1 MLITYSGFE
10 QLGKRVKTSIKQTI
24 LTASLFIFTQHSSI
38 AAEFKVKGLNKN
50 LTENVELY
58 LEALADVPASQLSKT
73 KLSKRIQDA
82 LNPYGYYH
90 PQIDI
95 DLNDSDKVIINV
107 DSGPVM
113 RITGSDV
120 KVSGKA
126 SKDDEFIKILNQS
139 KLDSGLPLSHLEYDK
154 TKQAIFSL
162 AKRKGYFDGKFI
174 ESRIEVIPSDNIA
187 NIHLHFCSGPR
198 YKFGSVS
205 VPQNGVEP
213 IRIERIPTF
222 KQGDDF
228 DTIKLGQLQSDL
240 SDTLWFRSVVVHSE
254 FNHLD
259 NSLEVPIEIIA
270 EPSSRDI
277 VQVGGGYSTDLGFR
291 ASLNWLKPWYNR
303 RGHSF
308 ETQTYLSEQE
318 QSLQLG
324 YKIPTKKVTTDYFGI
339 QFESKR
345 IDHRDTKSF
354 SNDLKF
360 ERYWRLD
367 SDWQSTIYVK
377 YLHEQYRQA
386 SEEEQSQLFLPGIS
400 FSQVDRKNDQL
411 ELNHRHIYSIE
422 YSDPSLLSD
431 SRLLRLE
438 GNSVVSW
445 DISDEQKLH
454 FRSNVGINI
463 AKSLSDVPSSLR
475 YFAGGDGNLR
485 GYGYESIS
493 PRDENGELTGA
504 RYMLTAGIEYQ
515 HQVYRS
521 IWLGAFLDAGD
532 AFDQQ
537 AYWKRGTGVSLIWNS
552 QLMPVKLDFAYG
564 LDAPEGDEFRI
575 HFSLGT
581 QF

>member
-1 MLITYSGFE
+1 MGN
-10 QLGKRVKTSIKQTI
+10 GVKTSIKQVI
-24 LTASLFIFTQHSSI
+24 MAASLFMVIHP
-38 AAEFKVKGLNKN
+38 AAIGADFKVKGLNKT

-58 LEALADVPASQLSKT
+58 LEPLVDVPASQLSHT
-73 KLSKRIQDA
+73 KLLKRVQDA

-95 DLNDSDKVIINV
+95 ELDDSDNLTLNV

-113 RITGSDV
+113 YIAESVV
-120 KVSGKA
+120 KVTGEA
-126 SKDDEFIKILNQS
+126 SKDEEFIKILTQS
-139 KLDSGLPLSHLEYDK
+139 QLDSGSPLSHQEYDQ
-154 TKQAIFSL
+154 TKRAIFSL
-162 AKRKGYFDGKFI
+162 AKRKGYFDGRFV
-174 ESRIEVIPSDNIA
+174 ESKIEVIPSENIA
-187 NIHLHFCSGPR
+187 NIHLHFSSGPR
-198 YKFGSVS
+198 YKFGTISI
-205 VPQNGVEP
+205 PDDGVEP
-213 IRIERIPTF
+213 ARIEKIPTF

-228 DTIKLGQLQSDL
+228 DTIKLGELQSDL
-240 SDTLWFRSVVVHSE
+240 FETQWFRSVVVHGD

-259 NSLEVPIEIIA
+259 NNLEVPIEIIA
-270 EPSSRDI
+270 EPSSRNV
-277 VQVGGGYSTDLGFR
+277 VQVGGGYSTDLGLR
-291 ASLNWLKPWYNR
+291 ASLNWSKPWYNR

-324 YKIPTKKVTTDYFGI
+324 YKIPTEKVTTDYFGI

-345 IDHRDTKSF
+345 IDHRDTNSF

-360 ERYWRLD
+360 EHYWQLD

-386 SEEEQSQLFLPGIS
+386 SEEDQSQLLLPGIS

-411 ELNHRHIYSIE
+411 ELNHRHIYSVE

-438 GNSVVSW
+438 GNSVLSW
-445 DISDEQKLH
+445 DISESQKLH
-454 FRSNVGINI
+454 FRSNVGVNI

-475 YFAGGDGNLR
+475 YFAGGDGSVR

-493 PRDENGELTGA
+493 PKDDNGELTGA
-504 RYMLTAGIEYQ
+504 RYMLTAGLEYQ

-521 IWLGAFLDAGD
+521 IWMGAFLDVGD
-532 AFDQQ
+532 AFDDE
-537 AYWKRGTGVSLIWNS
+537 ADWKRGTGLSLIWNS
-552 QLMPVKLDFAYG
+552 QFVPVKLDFAYG
-564 LDAPEGDEFRI
+564 LDAPQGDEFRI

>member
-1 MLITYSGFE
+1 MGN
-10 QLGKRVKTSIKQTI
+10 RVKTSIKPLVLATSFF
-24 LTASLFIFTQHSSI
+24 LFTQYSSS
-38 AAEFKVKGLNKN
+38 AAEFEVKGVNKT

-58 LEALADVPASQLSKT
+58 LEPLADVPASQLSKT

-90 PQIDI
+90 PQLYIE
-95 DLNDSDKVIINV
+95 LNDPDNITLNI

-113 RITGSDV
+113 RIAGSDV

-205 VPQNGVEP
+205 VPHNGVEP

-324 YKIPTKKVTTDYFGI
+324 YKIPTEKVTTDYFGI

-360 ERYWRLD
+360 ERYWQLD

-422 YSDPSLLSD
+422 YSDPSLFSD

-521 IWLGAFLDAGD
+521 IWLGAFLDVGD

-537 AYWKRGTGVSLIWNS
+537 ADWKRGTGVSLIWNS

>member
-1 MLITYSGFE
+1 M
-10 QLGKRVKTSIKQTI
+10 KTSIKQTI

-38 AAEFKVKGLNKN
+38 AAEFKVKGLNKT
-50 LTENVELY
+50 LTENVDLY
-58 LEALADVPASQLSKT
+58 LEALADVPVSQLSK
-73 KLSKRIQDA
+73 KKIAKRIENA

-90 PQIDI
+90 PQLDI
-95 DLNDSDKVIINV
+95 ELNDPDNITLNI

-113 RITGSDV
+113 RIAGSDV

-254 FNHLD
+254 FNHLH

-324 YKIPTKKVTTDYFGI
+324 YKIPTEKVTTDYFGI

-360 ERYWRLD
+360 ERYWQLD

-422 YSDPSLLSD
+422 YSDPSLFSD

-445 DISDEQKLH
+445 DISDRQKLH

-504 RYMLTAGIEYQ
+504 RYMLTAGLEYQ

-537 AYWKRGTGVSLIWNS
+537 ADWKRGTGVSLIWNS

>member
-1 MLITYSGFE
+1 M
-10 QLGKRVKTSIKQTI
+10 KTSIKQTI

-38 AAEFKVKGLNKN
+38 AAEFKVKGLNKT
-50 LTENVELY
+50 LTENVDLY
-58 LEALADVPASQLSKT
+58 LEALADVPASQLSK
-73 KLSKRIQDA
+73 KKIVKRIENA

-90 PQIDI
+90 PQLDI
-95 DLNDSDKVIINV
+95 ELNDPDNITLNI

-113 RITGSDV
+113 RIAGSDV

-174 ESRIEVIPSDNIA
+174 ESKIEVIPSDNIA

-213 IRIERIPTF
+213 IRIEKIPTF

-324 YKIPTKKVTTDYFGI
+324 YKIPTEKVTTDYFGI

-360 ERYWRLD
+360 ERYWQLD

-422 YSDPSLLSD
+422 YSDPSLFSD

-445 DISDEQKLH
+445 DISDRQKLH

-537 AYWKRGTGVSLIWNS
+537 ADWKCGTGVSLIWNS

>member
-1 MLITYSGFE
+1 M
-10 QLGKRVKTSIKQTI
+10 KTSIKQTI

-113 RITGSDV
+113 RIAGSDV

-360 ERYWRLD
+360 ERYWQLD

-521 IWLGAFLDAGD
+521 IWLGAFLDVGD

-537 AYWKRGTGVSLIWNS
+537 ADWKHGTGVSLIWNS

>member
-1 MLITYSGFE
+1 M
-10 QLGKRVKTSIKQTI
+10 KTSIKQTI
-24 LTASLFIFTQHSSI
+24 LTASLFVFTQHSSI
-38 AAEFKVKGLNKN
+38 AAEFKVKGLNKT

-58 LEALADVPASQLSKT
+58 LEALADVPASQLSK
-73 KLSKRIQDA
+73 KKIAKRIENA

-90 PQIDI
+90 PQLDI
-95 DLNDSDKVIINV
+95 ELNDPDNITLNI
-107 DSGPVM
+107 DSGSVM
-113 RITGSDV
+113 RIAGSDV

-270 EPSSRDI
+270 EPSSHDI

-324 YKIPTKKVTTDYFGI
+324 YKIPTEKVTTDYFGI

-360 ERYWRLD
+360 ERYWQLD

-422 YSDPSLLSD
+422 YSDPSLFSD

-445 DISDEQKLH
+445 DISDRQKLH

-504 RYMLTAGIEYQ
+504 RYMLTAGLEYQ

-521 IWLGAFLDAGD
+521 IWLGAFLDVGD

-537 AYWKRGTGVSLIWNS
+537 ADWKRGTGVSLIWNS

>member
-1 MLITYSGFE
+1 M
-10 QLGKRVKTSIKQTI
+10 KTSIKPLVLATSFF
-24 LTASLFIFTQHSSI
+24 LFTQYSSS
-38 AAEFKVKGLNKN
+38 AAEFEVKGVNKT

-58 LEALADVPASQLSKT
+58 LEPLADVPASQLSK
-73 KLSKRIQDA
+73 KKIAKRIENA

-90 PQIDI
+90 PQLDI
-95 DLNDSDKVIINV
+95 ELNDPDNITLNI

-113 RITGSDV
+113 RIAGSDV

-174 ESRIEVIPSDNIA
+174 ESKIEVIPSDNIA
-187 NIHLHFCSGPR
+187 NIYLHFCSGPR

-213 IRIERIPTF
+213 IRIEKIPTF

-254 FNHLD
+254 FNHLG

-277 VQVGGGYSTDLGFR
+277 VQIGGGYSTDLGFR

-324 YKIPTKKVTTDYFGI
+324 YKIPTEKVTTDYFGI

-360 ERYWRLD
+360 ERYWQLD

-422 YSDPSLLSD
+422 YSDPSLFSD

-445 DISDEQKLH
+445 DISYEQKLH

-537 AYWKRGTGVSLIWNS
+537 ADWKRGTGVSLIWNS
-552 QLMPVKLDFAYG
+552 QFMPVKLDFAYG

>member
-1 MLITYSGFE
+1 MGN
-10 QLGKRVKTSIKQTI
+10 RVKTSIKPLVLATSFF
-24 LTASLFIFTQHSSI
+24 LFTQYSSS
-38 AAEFKVKGLNKN
+38 AAEFEVKGVNKT

-58 LEALADVPASQLSKT
+58 LEPLADVPASQLSK
-73 KLSKRIQDA
+73 KKIAKRIENA

-90 PQIDI
+90 PQLDI
-95 DLNDSDKVIINV
+95 ELNDPDNITLNI

-113 RITGSDV
+113 RIAGSDV

-174 ESRIEVIPSDNIA
+174 ESKIEVIPSDNIA
-187 NIHLHFCSGPR
+187 NIYLHFCSGPR

-213 IRIERIPTF
+213 IRIEKIPTF

-254 FNHLD
+254 FNHLG

-277 VQVGGGYSTDLGFR
+277 VQIGGGYSTDLGFR

-324 YKIPTKKVTTDYFGI
+324 YKIPTEKVTTDYFGI

-360 ERYWRLD
+360 ERYWQLD

-422 YSDPSLLSD
+422 YSDPSLFSD

-445 DISDEQKLH
+445 DISYEQKLH

-537 AYWKRGTGVSLIWNS
+537 ADWKRGTGVSLIWNS
-552 QLMPVKLDFAYG
+552 QFMPVKLDFAYG

>member
-1 MLITYSGFE
+1 MGN
-10 QLGKRVKTSIKQTI
+10 RVKTSIKPLVLATSFF
-24 LTASLFIFTQHSSI
+24 LFTQYSSS
-38 AAEFKVKGLNKN
+38 AAEFEVKGVNKT

-58 LEALADVPASQLSKT
+58 LEPLADVPASQLSKT

-113 RITGSDV
+113 RIAESIVKITGA
-120 KVSGKA
+120 A
-126 SKDDEFIKILNQS
+126 SLDAEFINILNQS
-139 KLDSGLPLSHLEYDK
+139 KLGSGLTLSHQEYDQ
-154 TKQAIFSL
+154 TKRAIFSL
-162 AKRKGYFDGKFI
+162 AKRKGYFDGRFI
-174 ESRIEVIPSDNIA
+174 ESKIEVIPSENIA
-187 NIHLHFCSGPR
+187 NIHLYFASGPR
-198 YKFGSVS
+198 YKFGSIS
-205 VPQNGVEP
+205 IPDDGVETT
-213 IRIERIPTF
+213 RIEKIPTF
-222 KQGDDF
+222 KKGDDF
-228 DTIKLGQLQSDL
+228 DTIKLGELQSDL

-291 ASLNWLKPWYNR
+291 TSLNWLKPWYNR

-324 YKIPTKKVTTDYFGI
+324 YKIPTEKVTTDYFGI

-360 ERYWRLD
+360 ERYWQLD

-422 YSDPSLLSD
+422 YSDPSLFSD

-537 AYWKRGTGVSLIWNS
+537 ADWKRGTGVSLIWNS

>member
-1 MLITYSGFE
+1 MGN
-10 QLGKRVKTSIKQTI
+10 RVKTSIKPLVLATSFF
-24 LTASLFIFTQHSSI
+24 LFTQYSSS
-38 AAEFKVKGLNKN
+38 AAEFEVKGVNKT

-58 LEALADVPASQLSKT
+58 LEALADVTASQLSK
-73 KLSKRIQDA
+73 KKIAKRIENA

-90 PQIDI
+90 PQLDI
-95 DLNDSDKVIINV
+95 ELNDPDNITLNI

-113 RITGSDV
+113 RIAGSDV

-198 YKFGSVS
+198 YKFGPVS
-205 VPQNGVEP
+205 VPHSGVEP

-324 YKIPTKKVTTDYFGI
+324 YKIPTEKVTTDYFGI

-360 ERYWRLD
+360 ERYWQLD

-422 YSDPSLLSD
+422 YSDPSLFSD

-438 GNSVVSW
+438 GNSVLSW
-445 DISDEQKLH
+445 DISDRQKLH

-521 IWLGAFLDAGD
+521 IWLGAFLDVGD

-537 AYWKRGTGVSLIWNS
+537 ADWKRGTGVSLIWNS

>member
-1 MLITYSGFE
+1 M
-10 QLGKRVKTSIKQTI
+10 KTSIKQLVLATSFF
-24 LTASLFIFTQHSSI
+24 LFTQHSSS
-38 AAEFKVKGLNKN
+38 AAEFEVKGVNKT

-58 LEALADVPASQLSKT
+58 LEPLADVPASQLSKT

-90 PQIDI
+90 PQLDI
-95 DLNDSDKVIINV
+95 DLNDSDNVIINI

-113 RITGSDV
+113 RIAESIVKITGE
-120 KVSGKA
+120 A
-126 SKDDEFIKILNQS
+126 SLDAEFINILNQS
-139 KLDSGLPLSHLEYDK
+139 KLGSGLTLSHQEYDQ
-154 TKQAIFSL
+154 TKRAIFSL
-162 AKRKGYFDGKFI
+162 AKRKGYFDGRFI
-174 ESRIEVIPSDNIA
+174 ESKIEVIPSENIA
-187 NIHLHFCSGPR
+187 NIHLYFASGPR
-198 YKFGSVS
+198 YKFGSIS
-205 VPQNGVEP
+205 IPDDGVDP
-213 IRIERIPTF
+213 TRIEKIPTF
-222 KQGDDF
+222 KKGDDF
-228 DTIKLGQLQSDL
+228 DTIKLGELQSDL
-240 SDTLWFRSVVVHSE
+240 SDTQWFRSVIVHGD
-254 FNHLD
+254 FDKLD
-259 NSLEVPIEIIA
+259 DNLEVPIEIIA
-270 EPSSRDI
+270 EPSSRNI
-277 VQVGGGYSTDLGFR
+277 VQVGGGYSTDLGLR
-291 ASLNWLKPWYNR
+291 ASLSWSKPWYNR

-324 YKIPTKKVTTDYFGI
+324 YKIPTEKVTTDYFGI

-345 IDHRDTKSF
+345 IDHRDTNSF
-354 SNDLKF
+354 TNDLKF
-360 ERYWRLD
+360 ERYWQLD
-367 SDWQSTIYVK
+367 NDWQSTIYVK

-386 SEEEQSQLFLPGIS
+386 SEEEQSQLLLPGIS

-411 ELNHRHIYSIE
+411 ELNHRHIYSVE
-422 YSDPSLLSD
+422 YSDPSLFSD

-438 GNSVVSW
+438 GNSVLSW
-445 DISDEQKLH
+445 DISDRQKLH

-504 RYMLTAGIEYQ
+504 RYMLTAGLEYQ

-521 IWLGAFLDAGD
+521 IWLGAFLDVGD

-537 AYWKRGTGVSLIWNS
+537 ADWKRGTGVSLIWNS

-575 HFSLGT
+575 HFSFGT

>member
-24 LTASLFIFTQHSSI
+24 LTASLFVFTQHSSI
-38 AAEFKVKGLNKN
+38 AAEFKVKGLNKT

-58 LEALADVPASQLSKT
+58 LEALADVTASQLSK
-73 KLSKRIQDA
+73 KKIAKRIENA

-90 PQIDI
+90 PQLDI
-95 DLNDSDKVIINV
+95 ELNDPDNITLNI

-113 RITGSDV
+113 RIAGSDV

-205 VPQNGVEP
+205 VPHNGVEP

-324 YKIPTKKVTTDYFGI
+324 YKIPTEKVTTDYFGI

-360 ERYWRLD
+360 ERYWQLD

-422 YSDPSLLSD
+422 YSDPSLFSD

-445 DISDEQKLH
+445 DISDRQKLH

-521 IWLGAFLDAGD
+521 IWLGAFLDVGD

-537 AYWKRGTGVSLIWNS
+537 ADWKRGTGVNLIWNS

>member
-1 MLITYSGFE
+1 M
-10 QLGKRVKTSIKQTI
+10 KTSIKQTI
-24 LTASLFIFTQHSSI
+24 LTASLFVFTQHSSI
-38 AAEFKVKGLNKN
+38 AAEFKVKGLNKT

-58 LEALADVPASQLSKT
+58 LEALADVTASQLSK
-73 KLSKRIQDA
+73 KKIAKRIENA

-90 PQIDI
+90 PQLDI
-95 DLNDSDKVIINV
+95 ELNDPDNITLNI

-113 RITGSDV
+113 RIAGSDV

-205 VPQNGVEP
+205 VPHNGVEP

-324 YKIPTKKVTTDYFGI
+324 YKIPTEKVTTDYFGI

-360 ERYWRLD
+360 ERYWQLD

-422 YSDPSLLSD
+422 YSDPSLFSD

-445 DISDEQKLH
+445 DISDRQKLH

-521 IWLGAFLDAGD
+521 IWLGAFLDVGD

-537 AYWKRGTGVSLIWNS
+537 ADWKRGTGVNLIWNS

>member
-1 MLITYSGFE
+1 M
-10 QLGKRVKTSIKQTI
+10 KTSIKQTI
-24 LTASLFIFTQHSSI
+24 LTASLFVFTQHSSI
-38 AAEFKVKGLNKN
+38 AAEFKVKGLNKT

-58 LEALADVPASQLSKT
+58 LEALADVPASQLSK
-73 KLSKRIQDA
+73 KKIAKRIENA

-90 PQIDI
+90 PQLDI
-95 DLNDSDKVIINV
+95 ELNDPDNITLNI
-107 DSGPVM
+107 DSGSVM
-113 RITGSDV
+113 RIAGSDV

-240 SDTLWFRSVVVHSE
+240 SDTLWFRSVVVHNE

-324 YKIPTKKVTTDYFGI
+324 YKIPTEKVTTDYFGI

-360 ERYWRLD
+360 ERYWQLD

-422 YSDPSLLSD
+422 YSDPSLFSD

-521 IWLGAFLDAGD
+521 IWLGAFLDVGD

-537 AYWKRGTGVSLIWNS
+537 ADWKRGTGVSLIWNS

>member
-1 MLITYSGFE
+1 MGN
-10 QLGKRVKTSIKQTI
+10 RVKTSIKPLVLATSFF
-24 LTASLFIFTQHSSI
+24 LFTQYSSS
-38 AAEFKVKGLNKN
+38 AAEFKVKGVNKT

-58 LEALADVPASQLSKT
+58 LEALADVPASQLSK
-73 KLSKRIQDA
+73 KKIAKRIENA

-90 PQIDI
+90 PQLDI
-95 DLNDSDKVIINV
+95 ELNDPDNITLNI
-107 DSGPVM
+107 DSGSVM
-113 RITGSDV
+113 RIAGSDV

-205 VPQNGVEP
+205 VPHNGVEP

-324 YKIPTKKVTTDYFGI
+324 YKIPTEKVTTDYFGI

-360 ERYWRLD
+360 ERYWQLD

-411 ELNHRHIYSIE
+411 ELNHRHMYSIE
-422 YSDPSLLSD
+422 YSDPSLFSD

-445 DISDEQKLH
+445 DISDEKKLH

-521 IWLGAFLDAGD
+521 IWLGAFLDVGD

-537 AYWKRGTGVSLIWNS
+537 ADWKRGTGVSLIWNS

>member
-1 MLITYSGFE
+1 M
-10 QLGKRVKTSIKQTI
+10 KTSIKQTI
-24 LTASLFIFTQHSSI
+24 LTASLFVFTQHSSI
-38 AAEFKVKGLNKN
+38 AAEFKVKGLNKT

-58 LEALADVPASQLSKT
+58 LEALADVTASQLSK
-73 KLSKRIQDA
+73 KKIAKRIENA

-90 PQIDI
+90 PQLDI
-95 DLNDSDKVIINV
+95 ELNDPDNITLNI

-113 RITGSDV
+113 RIAGSDV

-205 VPQNGVEP
+205 VPHNGVEP

-324 YKIPTKKVTTDYFGI
+324 YKIPTEKVTTDYFGI

-360 ERYWRLD
+360 ERYWQLD

-422 YSDPSLLSD
+422 YSDPSLFSD

-521 IWLGAFLDAGD
+521 IWLGAFLDVGD

-537 AYWKRGTGVSLIWNS
+537 ADWKRGTGVSLIWNS

>member
-1 MLITYSGFE
+1 M
-10 QLGKRVKTSIKQTI
+10 KTSIKQTI
-24 LTASLFIFTQHSSI
+24 LTASLFVFTQHSSI
-38 AAEFKVKGLNKN
+38 AAELKVKGLNKT

-58 LEALADVPASQLSKT
+58 LEALADVPASQLSK
-73 KLSKRIQDA
+73 KKIAKRIENA

-90 PQIDI
+90 PQLDI
-95 DLNDSDKVIINV
+95 ELNDPDNITLNI
-107 DSGPVM
+107 DSGSVM
-113 RITGSDV
+113 RIAGSDV

-324 YKIPTKKVTTDYFGI
+324 YKIPTEKVTTDYFGI

-345 IDHRDTKSF
+345 IDHRDTNSF
-354 SNDLKF
+354 TNDLKF
-360 ERYWRLD
+360 ERYWQLD

-386 SEEEQSQLFLPGIS
+386 SEEDQSQLFLPGIS

-422 YSDPSLLSD
+422 YSDPSLFSD

-445 DISDEQKLH
+445 DISDRQKLH

-521 IWLGAFLDAGD
+521 IWLGAFLDVGD

-537 AYWKRGTGVSLIWNS
+537 ADWKRGTGVSLIWNS

>member
-1 MLITYSGFE
+1 MGN
-10 QLGKRVKTSIKQTI
+10 RVKTSIKQLVLATSFF
-24 LTASLFIFTQHSSI
+24 LFTQHSSS
-38 AAEFKVKGLNKN
+38 AAEFEVKGVNKT

-58 LEALADVPASQLSKT
+58 LEPLADVPASQLSKT

-90 PQIDI
+90 PQLDI
-95 DLNDSDKVIINV
+95 DLNDSDNVIINI

-113 RITGSDV
+113 RIAESIVKITGE
-120 KVSGKA
+120 A
-126 SKDDEFIKILNQS
+126 SLDAEFINILNQS
-139 KLDSGLPLSHLEYDK
+139 KLGSGLTLSHQEYDQ
-154 TKQAIFSL
+154 TKRAIFSL
-162 AKRKGYFDGKFI
+162 AKRKGYFDGRFI
-174 ESRIEVIPSDNIA
+174 ESKIEVIPSENIA
-187 NIHLHFCSGPR
+187 NIHLYFASGPR
-198 YKFGSVS
+198 YKFGSIS
-205 VPQNGVEP
+205 IPDDGVDP
-213 IRIERIPTF
+213 TRIKKIPTF
-222 KQGDDF
+222 KKGDDF
-228 DTIKLGQLQSDL
+228 DTIKLGELQSDL
-240 SDTLWFRSVVVHSE
+240 SDTQWFRSVIVHGD
-254 FNHLD
+254 FDKLD
-259 NSLEVPIEIIA
+259 DNLEVPIEIIA
-270 EPSSRDI
+270 EPSSRNI
-277 VQVGGGYSTDLGFR
+277 VQVGGGYSTDLGLR
-291 ASLNWLKPWYNR
+291 ASLSWSKPWYNR

-324 YKIPTKKVTTDYFGI
+324 YKIPTEKVTTDYFGI

-345 IDHRDTKSF
+345 IDHRDTNSF
-354 SNDLKF
+354 TNDLKF
-360 ERYWRLD
+360 ERYWQLD
-367 SDWQSTIYVK
+367 NDWQSTIYVK

-386 SEEEQSQLFLPGIS
+386 SEEEQSQLLLPGIS

-411 ELNHRHIYSIE
+411 ELNHRHIYSVE
-422 YSDPSLLSD
+422 YSDPSLFSD

-438 GNSVVSW
+438 GNSVLSW
-445 DISDEQKLH
+445 DISDRQKLH

-504 RYMLTAGIEYQ
+504 RYMLTAGLEYQ

-521 IWLGAFLDAGD
+521 IWLGAFLDVGD

-537 AYWKRGTGVSLIWNS
+537 ADWKRGTGVSLIWNS

-575 HFSLGT
+575 HFSFGT

>member
-1 MLITYSGFE
+1 M
-10 QLGKRVKTSIKQTI
+10 KTSIKQTI

-38 AAEFKVKGLNKN
+38 AAEFKVKGLNKT

-58 LEALADVPASQLSKT
+58 LEALTDVPASQLSK
-73 KLSKRIQDA
+73 KKIAKRIENA

-90 PQIDI
+90 PQLDI
-95 DLNDSDKVIINV
+95 ELNDPDNITLNI
-107 DSGPVM
+107 DSGSVM
-113 RITGSDV
+113 RIAGSDV

-324 YKIPTKKVTTDYFGI
+324 YKIPTEKVTTDYFGI

-360 ERYWRLD
+360 ERYWQLD

-422 YSDPSLLSD
+422 YSDPSLFSD

-445 DISDEQKLH
+445 DISDRQKLH

-521 IWLGAFLDAGD
+521 IWLGAFLDVGD

-537 AYWKRGTGVSLIWNS
+537 ADWKRGTGVSLIWNS

>member
-1 MLITYSGFE
+1 MGN
-10 QLGKRVKTSIKQTI
+10 RVKTSIKPLVLATSFF
-24 LTASLFIFTQHSSI
+24 LFTQYSSS
-38 AAEFKVKGLNKN
+38 AAEFEVKGVNKT

-58 LEALADVPASQLSKT
+58 LEPLADVPASQLSKT

-113 RITGSDV
+113 RIAESIVKITGA
-120 KVSGKA
+120 A
-126 SKDDEFIKILNQS
+126 SLDAEFINILNQS
-139 KLDSGLPLSHLEYDK
+139 KLGSGLTLSHQEYDQ
-154 TKQAIFSL
+154 TKRAIFSL
-162 AKRKGYFDGKFI
+162 AKRKGYFDGRFI
-174 ESRIEVIPSDNIA
+174 ESKIEVIPSKNIA
-187 NIHLHFCSGPR
+187 NIHLYFASGPR
-198 YKFGSVS
+198 YKFGSIS
-205 VPQNGVEP
+205 IPDDGVEP
-213 IRIERIPTF
+213 TRIEKIPTF
-222 KQGDDF
+222 KKGDDF
-228 DTIKLGQLQSDL
+228 DTIKLGELQSDL

-324 YKIPTKKVTTDYFGI
+324 YKIPTEKVTTDYFGI

-345 IDHRDTKSF
+345 IDRRDTKSF

-360 ERYWRLD
+360 ERYWQLD

-422 YSDPSLLSD
+422 YSDPNLFSD

-493 PRDENGELTGA
+493 PRDENGEITGA

-521 IWLGAFLDAGD
+521 IWLGAFLDVGD

-537 AYWKRGTGVSLIWNS
+537 ADWKRGTGVSLIWNS

>member
-1 MLITYSGFE
+1 M
-10 QLGKRVKTSIKQTI
+10 KTSIKQTI

-113 RITGSDV
+113 RIAESIVKITGA
-120 KVSGKA
+120 A
-126 SKDDEFIKILNQS
+126 SLDAEFINILNQS
-139 KLDSGLPLSHLEYDK
+139 KLGSGLTLSHQEYDQ
-154 TKQAIFSL
+154 TKRAIFSL
-162 AKRKGYFDGKFI
+162 AKRKGYFYGRFI
-174 ESRIEVIPSDNIA
+174 ESKIEVIPSENIA
-187 NIHLHFCSGPR
+187 NIHLYFASGPR
-198 YKFGSVS
+198 YKFGSIS
-205 VPQNGVEP
+205 IPDDGVDP
-213 IRIERIPTF
+213 TRIEKIPTF
-222 KQGDDF
+222 KKGDDF
-228 DTIKLGQLQSDL
+228 DTIKLGELQSDL
-240 SDTLWFRSVVVHSE
+240 SDTQWFRSVIVHGD
-254 FNHLD
+254 FDKLD
-259 NSLEVPIEIIA
+259 DKLDDNLEVPIEIIA

-324 YKIPTKKVTTDYFGI
+324 YKIPTEKVTTDYFGI

-360 ERYWRLD
+360 ERYWQLD

-422 YSDPSLLSD
+422 YSDPSLFSD

-445 DISDEQKLH
+445 DISDRQKLH

-504 RYMLTAGIEYQ
+504 RYMLTAGLEYQ

-537 AYWKRGTGVSLIWNS
+537 ADWKRGTGVSLIWNS

>member
-1 MLITYSGFE
+1 M
-10 QLGKRVKTSIKQTI
+10 KTSIKRLVLATSFF
-24 LTASLFIFTQHSSI
+24 LFTQYSSS
-38 AAEFKVKGLNKN
+38 AAEFEVKGVNKT

-58 LEALADVPASQLSKT
+58 LEALADVPASQLSK
-73 KLSKRIQDA
+73 KKIAKRIENA

-90 PQIDI
+90 PQLDI
-95 DLNDSDKVIINV
+95 ELNDPDNITLNI
-107 DSGPVM
+107 DSGSVM
-113 RITGSDV
+113 RIAGSDV

-205 VPQNGVEP
+205 IPQNGVEP
-213 IRIERIPTF
+213 IRIEKIPTF

-259 NSLEVPIEIIA
+259 NRLEVPIEIIA

-324 YKIPTKKVTTDYFGI
+324 YKIPTEKVTTDYFGI

-345 IDHRDTKSF
+345 IDRRDTKSF

-360 ERYWRLD
+360 ERYWQLD

-422 YSDPSLLSD
+422 YSDPNLFSD

-521 IWLGAFLDAGD
+521 IWLGAFLDVGD

-537 AYWKRGTGVSLIWNS
+537 ADWKRGTGVSLIWNS

>member
-1 MLITYSGFE
+1 M
-10 QLGKRVKTSIKQTI
+10 KTSIKQ
-24 LTASLFIFTQHSSI
+24 LVLVASFFLFTQHSSR
-38 AAEFKVKGLNKN
+38 AAEFEIKGVNKT

-58 LEALADVPASQLSKT
+58 LEPLADVPASQLSKT

-90 PQIDI
+90 PQLDI
-95 DLNDSDKVIINV
+95 EFNDSDNVIINI

-113 RITGSDV
+113 RIAESIV
-120 KVSGKA
+120 KVTGEA
-126 SKDDEFIKILNQS
+126 SKNEEFINILNHS
-139 KLDSGLPLSHLEYDK
+139 KLGSGLTLSHQEYDQ
-154 TKQAIFSL
+154 TKRAIFSL
-162 AKRKGYFDGKFI
+162 AKRKGYFDGRFI
-174 ESRIEVIPSDNIA
+174 ESKIEVIPSENIA
-187 NIHLHFCSGPR
+187 NIYLHFSSGPR
-198 YKFGSVS
+198 YKFGSIS
-205 VPQNGVEP
+205 IPDDGVDP
-213 IRIERIPTF
+213 TRIEKIPTF
-222 KQGDDF
+222 KKGDDF
-228 DTIKLGQLQSDL
+228 DTIKLGELQSDL
-240 SDTLWFRSVVVHSE
+240 SDTQWFRSVIVHGD
-254 FNHLD
+254 FDKLD
-259 NSLEVPIEIIA
+259 DNLEVPIDIIA
-270 EPSSRDI
+270 EPSSHNI
-277 VQVGGGYSTDLGFR
+277 VQVGGGYSTDLGLR
-291 ASLNWLKPWYNR
+291 ASLSWSKPWYNR

-324 YKIPTKKVTTDYFGI
+324 YKIPTEKVTTDYFGI

-345 IDHRDTKSF
+345 IDHRDTNSF
-354 SNDLKF
+354 TNDLKF
-360 ERYWRLD
+360 ERYWQLD

-386 SEEEQSQLFLPGIS
+386 SEENQSQLLLPGIS

-422 YSDPSLLSD
+422 YSDPNLFSD

-445 DISDEQKLH
+445 DISDSQKLH

-475 YFAGGDGNLR
+475 YFAGGDGSLR

-493 PRDENGELTGA
+493 PKDDNGELTGA
-504 RYMLTAGIEYQ
+504 RYMLTAGLEYQ
-515 HQVYRS
+515 HQIYRS
-521 IWLGAFLDAGD
+521 IWMGAFLDVGD
-532 AFDQQ
+532 AFDDKTE
-537 AYWKRGTGVSLIWNS
+537 WKRGTGLSLIWNS
-552 QLMPVKLDFAYG
+552 QFVPIKLDFAYG